1 MTGKIDVAT
10 FERIMESLPV
20 EISFVDADDAVRYF
34 NKDGNRIFPRPKGI
48 IGRKVQNCHP
58 KKSVERVEEILRG
71 FKEGT
76 LGEAEFWIQ
85 IKDRMIYIRYFPV
98 RDEAGKYIGCLEV
111 TQDVT
116 RIRQLKGEKRL
127 LHEKPG

>member
-1 MTGKIDVAT
+1 MTGKIDAAT
-10 FERIMESLPV
+10 FERIMEALPV
-20 EISFVDADDAVRYF
+20 ENSFVDADDAVRYF
-34 NKDGNRIFPRPKGI
+34 NKNGNRLFPRPKGI
-48 IGRKVQNCHP
+48 VGKKVQNCHP
-58 KKSVERVEEILRG
+58 KKSVGRVEEILKG

-85 IKDRMIYIRYFPV
+85 MKDRMIYIRYFPV
-98 RDEAGKYIGCLEV
+98 RDEGGKYIGCLEV

-127 LHEKPG
+127 LHQELG